1 MVTPT
6 TSRKRR
12 SAKMKF
18 DTKKLNTLAVRLHG
32 RQIGII
38 NRLAG
43 ERQIFAFE
51 QDYIDDPRRPTLSL
65 SFKGGTGGLVTAVRP
80 VPRRVPPFFSN
91 LLPEGHLRTYL
102 AKLADVKPER
112 EFFLLA
118 VLGADL
124 PGALVISPLEGDAQE
139 GDAHDAGGSDHV
151 VHPPETALR
160 FSLAGVQLK
169 FSAVMEASGGLTVPA
184 GGMGGSW
191 IVKLPSAR
199 FSAVP
204 ENEFVMLELARRV
217 GIAVPPNRLI
227 DMAKIKGLPEET
239 RTTGSTALAVER
251 FDRVS
256 GGDPIHMEDFAQV
269 FGIYPD
275 DKYGHRSYANIASVL
290 WAETGEESTYEFVR
304 RLVFSVLIGNA
315 DMHLKNW
322 SLLYPDR
329 RKPVLSPAYDF
340 VATLPYIPGDTLAL
354 NFGGSRS
361 LNEITTDQMRSF
373 ADTARIPASP
383 LWQIAVETAERTVAN
398 WKTLEPADLLP
409 KEMRASIEKQILAVA
424 ATTK

>member
-1 MVTPT
+1 
-6 TSRKRR
+6 
-12 SAKMKF
+12 MKF
-18 DTKKLNTLAVRLHG
+18 DTTKLNALAVRLHG

-51 QDYIDDPRRPTLSL
+51 QEYIDDPNRPTLSL
-65 SFKGGTGGLVTAVRP
+65 SFKSGTGGLVTALRP

-102 AKLADVKPER
+102 AKLAEVKPER

-124 PGALVISPLEGDAQE
+124 PGALVVTPLEGDSHE
-139 GDAHDAGGSDHV
+139 GDAHDAAAGGDHDDY
-151 VHPPETALR
+151 PPETALR

-204 ENEFVMLELARRV
+204 ENEFVMLELAQRV

-227 DMAKIKGLPEET
+227 DMAKIKGLPEEA
-239 RTTGSTALAVER
+239 RTGGGTALAVQR
-251 FDRVS
+251 FDRVP
-256 GGDPIHMEDFAQV
+256 GGDPVHMEDFAQV
-269 FGIYPD
+269 FGLYPD

-361 LNEITTDQMRSF
+361 LNEITTGQMRSF

-383 LWQIAVETAERTVAN
+383 LWQIAVETAERTVAS
-398 WKTLEPADLLP
+398 WKTLEQVDLLP
-409 KEMRASIEKQILAVA
+409 KEMRTSIEKQILTVA